1 LSNPKNPNTFNEL
14 ERLLSSAIVSFFKD
28 HPYGI
33 LGVNEKELSSK
44 K

>member
-1 LSNPKNPNTFNEL
+1 MSNPKNPNTFNEL
-14 ERLLSSAIVSFFKD
+14 ERFESKVIVSFFKD
-28 HPYGI
+28 QPYGI